1 MSSFTLI
8 SAALR
13 RKKTRTFL
21 TFSSVVFAFL
31 IFGVLSMLQTAFSM
45 GADIANEDR
54 LVVRHR
60 VSLFQLLPQS
70 YEADMEEI
78 PGVVDAMHMTWFGGV
93 YQDPSNWMS
102 MQSPVVPAEY
112 LDMYPEILLTEEEKT
127 RWIETRNGAIAGR
140 AVAERLGWKVGDRIP
155 LRPTIWRQ
163 EGQGDAAWEFEL
175 VGIYRSDVEGSDENQ
190 FLFRYDYFDEAR
202 SFGRGQVGWFAVRIA
217 DPDRAAEV
225 AAAIDDTFRN
235 SAAET
240 KSESEG
246 AFAAGFANQLGNLGL
261 IVTSILG
268 AVFFTTL
275 LVAGNTMAQSVR
287 ERIGEIGLLKAL
299 GFTATRVQRLVLMES
314 VTLVTSAGF
323 LGMLLA
329 VGLQRVLRSAL
340 AAFFPGL
347 YLRPE
352 DLLLGLGL
360 AVATGLV
367 VGVFPAWRAM
377 RLETALALRRL

>member
-1 MSSFTLI
+1 MTSFTLI

-60 VSLFQLLPQS
+60 ISLFQLLPQS

-163 EGQGDAAWEFEL
+163 EGRGDAAWEFEL
-175 VGIYRSDVEGSDENQ
+175 VGIYGSDVEGSDENQ

-202 SFGRGQVGWFAVRIA
+202 SFGRGQIGWFAVRIA

-225 AAAIDDTFRN
+225 AAAIDETFRN

-268 AVFFTTL
+268 AVFFTIL

-314 VTLVTSAGF
+314 VTLVTTAGF
-323 LGMLLA
+323 LGMVLA
-329 VGLQRVLRSAL
+329 VGLERVLRPALSAY
-340 AAFFPGL
+340 FPGL

-360 AVATGLV
+360 AVAIGLV

>member
-21 TFSSVVFAFL
+21 TFLSVVFAFL

-175 VGIYRSDVEGSDENQ
+175 VGIYESDVEGSDENQ
-190 FLFRYDYFDEAR
+190 FLFRYDFFDEAR
-202 SFGRGQVGWFAVRIA
+202 SFGRGQIGWFAVRIA
-217 DPDRAAEV
+217 DPDRAPEI

-261 IVTSILG
+261 IVTSILA
-268 AVFFTTL
+268 AVFFTIL

-329 VGLQRVLRSAL
+329 VALQRVLRSTL

>member
-8 SAALR
+8 AAALR

-45 GADIANEDR
+45 GAEIANEDR

-78 PGVVDAMHMTWFGGV
+78 PGVVDALHMTWFGGV
-93 YQDPSNWMS
+93 YQDPSNFF
-102 MQSPVVPAEY
+102 MQSPVEPAEY
-112 LDMYPEILLTEEEKT
+112 LDMYPEVVVPEEAKL

-140 AVAERLGWKVGDRIP
+140 ALVERLGWEVGDRIP
-155 LRPTIWRQ
+155 IQPTVWRQ
-163 EGQGDAAWEFEL
+163 DGRGDDAWEFEL
-175 VGIYRSDVEGSDENQ
+175 VGVYESGVEGFDETQ
-190 FLFRYDYFDEAR
+190 FLFRYDFFDEAR
-202 SFGRGQVGWFAVRIA
+202 SFGRGQVGWFMVRIN
-217 DPDRAAEV
+217 DPDRAPEI
-225 AAAIDDTFRN
+225 AAAIDETFSN

-246 AFAAGFANQLGNLGL
+246 AFAAGFANQVGNLGL
-261 IVTSILG
+261 IVTSILA
-268 AVFFTTL
+268 AVFFTIL

-299 GFTATRVQRLVLMES
+299 GFTSARVQRLVLMES
-314 VTLVTSAGF
+314 VTLVTTAGF
-323 LGMLLA
+323 LGMVLA
-329 VGLQRVLRSAL
+329 VGLERVLRPAL
-340 AAFFPGL
+340 AQFFPGL
-347 YLRPE
+347 FLRPE

-360 AVATGLV
+360 AVVTGLV
-367 VGVFPAWRAM
+367 VGIFPARRAM

>member
-8 SAALR
+8 AAALR

-45 GADIANEDR
+45 GVDIANEDR
-54 LVVRHR
+54 LVVRHK

-70 YEADMEEI
+70 YEADMEEV
-78 PGVVDAMHMTWFGGV
+78 PGVVDAVHFTWFGGV
-93 YQDPSNWMS
+93 YQDPANFF
-102 MQSPVVPAEY
+102 MQSPVEPAEY
-112 LDMYPEILLTEEEKT
+112 LDMYPEVQVPEAAKL

-140 AVAERLGWKVGDRIP
+140 ALVERFGWEVGDRIP
-155 LRPTIWRQ
+155 IQPTIWQQ
-163 EGQGDAAWEFEL
+163 EGRGDEAWEFEL
-175 VGIYRSDVEGSDENQ
+175 VGVYESDVEGFDETQ
-190 FLFRYDYFDEAR
+190 FLFRYDFFDEAR
-202 SFGRGQVGWFAVRIA
+202 SFGRGQIGWFAVRIA

-225 AAAIDDTFRN
+225 AAAIDATFQN

-246 AFAAGFANQLGNLGL
+246 AFAAGFANQVGNLGL

-268 AVFFTTL
+268 AVFFTIL

-299 GFTATRVQRLVLMES
+299 GFTSSRVQRLVLMES
-314 VTLVTSAGF
+314 VTLVTTAGC
-323 LGMLLA
+323 LGMVLA
-329 VGLQRVLRSAL
+329 AGLERVLRPAL
-340 AAFFPGL
+340 AAYFPGL
-347 YLRPE
+347 FLRPE
-352 DLLLGLGL
+352 DLMLGLGL

-367 VGVFPAWRAM
+367 VGIFPARRAM
-377 RLETALALRRL
+377 RLETAMALRRL

>member
-1 MSSFTLI
+1 VSSFTLI

-45 GADIANEDR
+45 GAEIANEDR

-78 PGVVDAMHMTWFGGV
+78 PGVVDAIHMTWFGGV
-93 YQDPSNWMS
+93 YQDPSNFF
-102 MQSPVVPAEY
+102 MQSPVEPAEY
-112 LDMYPEILLTEEEKT
+112 LDMYPEILVSDEAKL

-140 AVAERLGWKVGDRIP
+140 ALVERLGWEVGDRIP
-155 LRPTIWRQ
+155 IQPTIWRQ
-163 EGQGDAAWEFEL
+163 AGRDDDAWEFEL
-175 VGIYRSDVEGSDENQ
+175 VGVYDADVEGFDQTQ
-190 FLFRYDYFDEAR
+190 FLFRYDFFDEAR
-202 SFGRGQVGWFAVRIA
+202 SFGRGQVGWFMVRIA
-217 DPDRAAEV
+217 DPDRAPEI
-225 AAAIDDTFRN
+225 AAAIDDTFQN

-246 AFAAGFANQLGNLGL
+246 AFAAGFANQVGNLGL
-261 IVTSILG
+261 IVTSILA
-268 AVFFTTL
+268 AVFFTIL

-299 GFTATRVQRLVLMES
+299 GFTGARVQRLVLMES
-314 VTLVTSAGF
+314 VTLVTTAGF
-323 LGMLLA
+323 LGMVLA
-329 VGLQRVLRSAL
+329 VGLERVLRPAL
-340 AAFFPGL
+340 AAYFPGL
-347 YLRPE
+347 FLRPE
-352 DLLLGLGL
+352 DLLIGLGL

-367 VGVFPAWRAM
+367 VGVFPARRAM

>member
-8 SAALR
+8 AAALR

-45 GADIANEDR
+45 GVDIANEDR
-54 LVVRHR
+54 LVVRHK

-70 YEADMEEI
+70 YEADMEEV
-78 PGVVDAMHMTWFGGV
+78 PGVVDAVHFTWFGGV
-93 YQDPSNWMS
+93 YQDPANFF
-102 MQSPVVPAEY
+102 MQSPVEPAEY
-112 LDMYPEILLTEEEKT
+112 LDMYPEVQVPEAAKL

-140 AVAERLGWKVGDRIP
+140 ALVERFGWEVGDRIP
-155 LRPTIWRQ
+155 IQPTIWQQ
-163 EGQGDAAWEFEL
+163 EGRGDEAWEFEL
-175 VGIYRSDVEGSDENQ
+175 VGVYESDVEGFDETQ
-190 FLFRYDYFDEAR
+190 FLFRYDFFDEAR
-202 SFGRGQVGWFAVRIA
+202 SFGRGQIGWFAVRIA

-225 AAAIDDTFRN
+225 AAAIDATFQN

-246 AFAAGFANQLGNLGL
+246 AFAAGFANQVGNLGL

-268 AVFFTTL
+268 AVFFTIL

-299 GFTATRVQRLVLMES
+299 GFTSSRVQRLVLMES
-314 VTLVTSAGF
+314 VTLVTTAGF
-323 LGMLLA
+323 LGMVLA
-329 VGLQRVLRSAL
+329 AGLERVLRPAL
-340 AAFFPGL
+340 AAYFPGL
-347 YLRPE
+347 FLRPE
-352 DLLLGLGL
+352 DLVLGLGL

-367 VGVFPAWRAM
+367 VGIFPARRAM
-377 RLETALALRRL
+377 RLETAMALRRL

>member
-45 GADIANEDR
+45 GAEIANEDR

-93 YQDPSNWMS
+93 YQDPSNFF
-102 MQSPVVPAEY
+102 MQSPVEPAEY
-112 LDMYPEILLTEEEKT
+112 LDMYPEILVPDEAKL

-140 AVAERLGWKVGDRIP
+140 ALVERLGWEVGDRIP
-155 LRPTIWRQ
+155 IQPTIWRQ
-163 EGQGDAAWEFEL
+163 AGRGDDAWEFEL
-175 VGIYRSDVEGSDENQ
+175 VGVYDADVEGFDQTQ
-190 FLFRYDYFDEAR
+190 FLFRYDFFDEAR
-202 SFGRGQVGWFAVRIA
+202 SFGRGQVGWFMVRIA
-217 DPDRAAEV
+217 DPDRAPEI
-225 AAAIDDTFRN
+225 AAAIDDAFRN

-246 AFAAGFANQLGNLGL
+246 AFAAGFANQVGNLGL
-261 IVTSILG
+261 IVTSILA
-268 AVFFTTL
+268 AVFFTIL

-299 GFTATRVQRLVLMES
+299 GFTGARVQRLVLMES
-314 VTLVTSAGF
+314 VTLVTTAGF
-323 LGMLLA
+323 LGMVLA
-329 VGLQRVLRSAL
+329 VGLERVLRPALSAY
-340 AAFFPGL
+340 FPGL
-347 YLRPE
+347 FLRPE
-352 DLLLGLGL
+352 DLLIGLGL

-367 VGVFPAWRAM
+367 VGIFPARRAM

>member
-1 MSSFTLI
+1 MSSLTLI

-31 IFGVLSMLQTAFSM
+31 IFGVLSMLRTAFSM
-45 GADIANEDR
+45 GVDLANEDR

-93 YQDPSNWMS
+93 YQDPSNFF
-102 MQSPVVPAEY
+102 MQSPVEPAEY
-112 LDMYPEILLTEEEKT
+112 LDMYPEIELSEEAKT
-127 RWIETRNGAIAGR
+127 RWIETRNGAVAGR
-140 AVAERLGWKVGDRIP
+140 ALVERFGWEVGDRIP
-155 LRPTIWRQ
+155 IRPTIWRQ
-163 EGQGDAAWEFEL
+163 QGRGDEAWNFEL
-175 VGIYRSDVEGSDENQ
+175 VGVYGSDVEGFDQTQ
-190 FLFRYDYFDEAR
+190 FLFRYDFFDEAR
-202 SFGRGQVGWFAVRIA
+202 SFGRGQVGWFMVRIG
-217 DPDRAAEV
+217 DPERAPEV

-246 AFAAGFANQLGNLGL
+246 AFAANFANQVGNLGL

-268 AVFFTTL
+268 AVFFTIL

-299 GFTATRVQRLVLMES
+299 GFTAARVHRLVLMES
-314 VTLVTSAGF
+314 VALVTTAGC
-323 LGMLLA
+323 LGMVLA
-329 VGLQRVLRSAL
+329 VGLERGLRPAL
-340 AAFFPGL
+340 AAYMPGL
-347 YLRPE
+347 YLRPQ

-360 AVATGLV
+360 AVLVGLA
-367 VGVFPAWRAM
+367 VGAFPARRAM
-377 RLETALALRRL
+377 RLETAFALRRL

>member
-31 IFGVLSMLQTAFSM
+31 IFGVLAMLQTAFSM
-45 GADIANEDR
+45 GVEIANEDR

-70 YEADMEEI
+70 YEADMEEL
-78 PGVVDAMHMTWFGGV
+78 PGVVDAMHLTWFGGV
-93 YQDPSNWMS
+93 YQDPSNFF
-102 MQSPVVPAEY
+102 MQSPVEPAEY
-112 LDMYPEILLTEEEKT
+112 LDMYPEVQLSDEAKR
-127 RWIETRNGAIAGR
+127 RWIETRNGAVAGR
-140 AVAERLGWKVGDRIP
+140 ALAERFGWEIGDRIP
-155 LRPTIWRQ
+155 IQPTIWRQ
-163 EGQGDAAWEFEL
+163 QGRDDDAWEFEL
-175 VGIYRSDVEGSDENQ
+175 VGIYGSDVDGFDQ
-190 FLFRYDYFDEAR
+190 TMFLFRYDFFDEAR
-202 SFGRGQVGWFAVRIA
+202 SFGRGMVGWYQVRVS
-217 DPDRAAEV
+217 DPERAAEV
-225 AAAIDDTFRN
+225 AAAIDATFRN

-240 KSESEG
+240 KSEPEG
-246 AFAAGFANQLGNLGL
+246 AFAAGFANQMGNLGL

-268 AVFFTTL
+268 AVFFTIL

-299 GFTATRVQRLVLMES
+299 GFTAARVQRLVLLES
-314 VTLVTSAGF
+314 VTLVTSAGL
-323 LGMLLA
+323 LGILLA
-329 VGLQRVLRSAL
+329 VGLERGLRSAL
-340 AAFFPGL
+340 AAYFPGL
-347 YLRPE
+347 FLRPQ

-360 AVATGLV
+360 ALLTGLV
-367 VGVFPAWRAM
+367 VGVFPARRAM

>member
-45 GADIANEDR
+45 GVDLAGEDR

-78 PGVVDAMHMTWFGGV
+78 PGVIDAVHMTWFGGV
-93 YQDPSNWMS
+93 YQDPSNFF
-102 MQSPVVPAEY
+102 MQSPVEPAEY
-112 LDMYPEILLTEEEKT
+112 LDMYPEVSVPEEAKL
-127 RWIETRNGAIAGR
+127 RWIETRNGAIVGR
-140 AVAERLGWKVGDRIP
+140 ALAERLGWEVGDRIP
-155 LRPTIWRQ
+155 IQPTIWRQ
-163 EGQGDAAWEFEL
+163 EGRGDEAWEFEI
-175 VGIYRSDVEGSDENQ
+175 VGIYSSAVEGFDETQ
-190 FLFRYDYFDEAR
+190 FLFRYDFFDETR
-202 SFGRGQVGWFAVRIA
+202 SFGRGQVGWFMVRIN
-217 DPDRAAEV
+217 DPERAPEI
-225 AAAIDDTFRN
+225 AAAIDDAFRN

-246 AFAAGFANQLGNLGL
+246 AFAAGFANQVGNLGL
-261 IVTSILG
+261 IVTSILA
-268 AVFFTTL
+268 AVFFTIL

-299 GFTATRVQRLVLMES
+299 GFTGARVQRLVLMES
-314 VTLVTSAGF
+314 VTLVTTAGF

-329 VGLQRVLRSAL
+329 VGLERGFRQAL
-340 AAFFPGL
+340 AAYFPGL

-352 DLLLGLGL
+352 DLALGLGI

-367 VGVFPAWRAM
+367 VGIFPARRAM

>member
-8 SAALR
+8 AAALR

-45 GADIANEDR
+45 GAEIANEDR

-78 PGVVDAMHMTWFGGV
+78 PGVVDALHMTWFGGV
-93 YQDPSNWMS
+93 YQDPSNFF
-102 MQSPVVPAEY
+102 MQSPVEPAEY
-112 LDMYPEILLTEEEKT
+112 LDMYPEVVVPEEAKL

-140 AVAERLGWKVGDRIP
+140 ALVERLGWEVGDRIP
-155 LRPTIWRQ
+155 IQPTIWRQ
-163 EGQGDAAWEFEL
+163 DGRGDDAWEFEL
-175 VGIYRSDVEGSDENQ
+175 VGVYDSDVEGFDETQ
-190 FLFRYDYFDEAR
+190 FLFRYDFFDEAR
-202 SFGRGQVGWFAVRIA
+202 SFGRGQVGWFMVRIN
-217 DPDRAAEV
+217 DPDRAPEI
-225 AAAIDDTFRN
+225 AAAIDETFSN

-246 AFAAGFANQLGNLGL
+246 AFAAGFANQVGNLGL
-261 IVTSILG
+261 IVTSILA
-268 AVFFTTL
+268 AVFFTIL

-299 GFTATRVQRLVLMES
+299 GFTSARVQRLVLMES
-314 VTLVTSAGF
+314 VTLVTTAGF
-323 LGMLLA
+323 LGMVLA
-329 VGLQRVLRSAL
+329 VGLERVLRPAL
-340 AAFFPGL
+340 AQFFPGL
-347 YLRPE
+347 FLRPE

-360 AVATGLV
+360 AVVTGLV
-367 VGVFPAWRAM
+367 VGIFPARRAM

>member
-45 GADIANEDR
+45 GAEIANEDR

-93 YQDPSNWMS
+93 YQDPSNFF
-102 MQSPVVPAEY
+102 MQSPVEPAEY
-112 LDMYPEILLTEEEKT
+112 LDMYPEILVSEEAKL
-127 RWIETRNGAIAGR
+127 RWIETRNGAIVGR
-140 AVAERLGWKVGDRIP
+140 ALVERLGWEVGDRIP
-155 LRPTIWRQ
+155 IQPTIWRQ
-163 EGQGDAAWEFEL
+163 AGRGDDAWEFEL
-175 VGIYRSDVEGSDENQ
+175 VGVYDADVEGFDQTQ
-190 FLFRYDYFDEAR
+190 FLFRYDFFDEAR
-202 SFGRGQVGWFAVRIA
+202 SFGRGQVGWFMVRIA
-217 DPDRAAEV
+217 DPDRAPEI

-246 AFAAGFANQLGNLGL
+246 AFAAGFANQVGNLGL
-261 IVTSILG
+261 IVTSILA
-268 AVFFTTL
+268 AVFFTIL

-299 GFTATRVQRLVLMES
+299 GFTGARVQRLVLMES
-314 VTLVTSAGF
+314 VTLVTTAGF
-323 LGMLLA
+323 LGMVLA
-329 VGLQRVLRSAL
+329 VGLERVLRPALSAY
-340 AAFFPGL
+340 FPGL
-347 YLRPE
+347 FLRPE
-352 DLLLGLGL
+352 DLLIGLGL

-367 VGVFPAWRAM
+367 VGIFPARRAM

>member
-8 SAALR
+8 AAALR

-45 GADIANEDR
+45 GAEIANEDR

-78 PGVVDAMHMTWFGGV
+78 PGVVDALHMTWFGGV
-93 YQDPSNWMS
+93 YQDPSNFF
-102 MQSPVVPAEY
+102 MQSPVEPAEY
-112 LDMYPEILLTEEEKT
+112 LDMYPEVVVPEEAKL

-140 AVAERLGWKVGDRIP
+140 ALVERLGWEVGDRIP
-155 LRPTIWRQ
+155 IQPTVWRQ
-163 EGQGDAAWEFEL
+163 DGRGDDAWEFEL
-175 VGIYRSDVEGSDENQ
+175 VGVYESGVEGFDETQ
-190 FLFRYDYFDEAR
+190 FLFRYDFFDEAR
-202 SFGRGQVGWFAVRIA
+202 SFGQGQVGWFMVRIN
-217 DPDRAAEV
+217 DPDRAPEI
-225 AAAIDDTFRN
+225 AAAIDETFSN

-246 AFAAGFANQLGNLGL
+246 AFAAGFANQVGNLGL
-261 IVTSILG
+261 IVTSILA
-268 AVFFTTL
+268 AVFFTIL

-299 GFTATRVQRLVLMES
+299 GFTSARVQRLVLMES
-314 VTLVTSAGF
+314 VTLVTTAGF
-323 LGMLLA
+323 LGMVLA
-329 VGLQRVLRSAL
+329 VGLERVLRPAL
-340 AAFFPGL
+340 AQFFPGL
-347 YLRPE
+347 FLRPE

-360 AVATGLV
+360 AVVTGLV
-367 VGVFPAWRAM
+367 VGIFPARRAM

>member
-8 SAALR
+8 AAALR

-45 GADIANEDR
+45 GAEIANEDR

-78 PGVVDAMHMTWFGGV
+78 PGVVDALHMTWFGGV
-93 YQDPSNWMS
+93 YQDPSNFF
-102 MQSPVVPAEY
+102 MQSPVEPAEY
-112 LDMYPEILLTEEEKT
+112 LDMYPEILVPEEAKL

-140 AVAERLGWKVGDRIP
+140 ALVERLGWEVGDRIP
-155 LRPTIWRQ
+155 IQPTIWRQ
-163 EGQGDAAWEFEL
+163 DGRGDDAWEFEL
-175 VGIYRSDVEGSDENQ
+175 VGVYESDVEGFDETQ
-190 FLFRYDYFDEAR
+190 FLFRYDFFDEAR
-202 SFGRGQVGWFAVRIA
+202 SFGRGQVGWFMVRIN
-217 DPDRAAEV
+217 DPDRAPEI
-225 AAAIDDTFRN
+225 AAAIDDTFSN

-246 AFAAGFANQLGNLGL
+246 AFAAGFANQVGNLGL
-261 IVTSILG
+261 IVTSILA
-268 AVFFTTL
+268 AVFFTIL

-299 GFTATRVQRLVLMES
+299 GFTSARVQRLVLMES
-314 VTLVTSAGF
+314 VTLVTTAGF
-323 LGMLLA
+323 LGMVLA
-329 VGLQRVLRSAL
+329 VGLERVLRPAL
-340 AAFFPGL
+340 AQFFPGL
-347 YLRPE
+347 FLRAE

-360 AVATGLV
+360 AVVTGLV
-367 VGVFPAWRAM
+367 VGIFPARRAM

>member
-8 SAALR
+8 AAALR

-45 GADIANEDR
+45 GAEIANEDR

-78 PGVVDAMHMTWFGGV
+78 PGVVDALHMTWFGGV
-93 YQDPSNWMS
+93 YQDPSNFF
-102 MQSPVVPAEY
+102 MQSPVEPAEY
-112 LDMYPEILLTEEEKT
+112 LDMYPEVVVPEEAKL

-140 AVAERLGWKVGDRIP
+140 ALVERLGWEVGDRIP
-155 LRPTIWRQ
+155 IQPTVWRQ
-163 EGQGDAAWEFEL
+163 DGRGDDAWEFEL
-175 VGIYRSDVEGSDENQ
+175 VGVYESGVEGFDETQ
-190 FLFRYDYFDEAR
+190 FLFRYDFFDEAR
-202 SFGRGQVGWFAVRIA
+202 SFGQGQVGWFMVRIN
-217 DPDRAAEV
+217 DPDRAPEI
-225 AAAIDDTFRN
+225 AAAIDDTFSN

-246 AFAAGFANQLGNLGL
+246 AFAAGFANQVGNLGL
-261 IVTSILG
+261 IVTSILA
-268 AVFFTTL
+268 AVFFTIL

-299 GFTATRVQRLVLMES
+299 GFTSARVQRLVLMES
-314 VTLVTSAGF
+314 VTLVTTAGF
-323 LGMLLA
+323 LGMVLA
-329 VGLQRVLRSAL
+329 VGLERVLRPAL
-340 AAFFPGL
+340 AQFFPGL
-347 YLRPE
+347 FLRPE

-360 AVATGLV
+360 AVVTGLV
-367 VGVFPAWRAM
+367 VGIFPARRAM

>member
-8 SAALR
+8 AAALR

-45 GADIANEDR
+45 GAEIANEDR

-78 PGVVDAMHMTWFGGV
+78 PGVVDALHMTWFGGV
-93 YQDPSNWMS
+93 YQDPSNFF
-102 MQSPVVPAEY
+102 MQSPVEPAEY
-112 LDMYPEILLTEEEKT
+112 LDMYPEIQVPEEAKL

-140 AVAERLGWKVGDRIP
+140 ALVERLGWEVGDRIP
-155 LRPTIWRQ
+155 IQPTIWRQ
-163 EGQGDAAWEFEL
+163 QGRGDDAWEFEL
-175 VGIYRSDVEGSDENQ
+175 VGVYESDVEGFDETQ
-190 FLFRYDYFDEAR
+190 FLFRYDFFDEAR
-202 SFGRGQVGWFAVRIA
+202 SFGRGQVGWFMVRIN
-217 DPDRAAEV
+217 DPDRAPEI
-225 AAAIDDTFRN
+225 AAAIDDTFSN

-246 AFAAGFANQLGNLGL
+246 AFAAGFANQVGNLGL
-261 IVTSILG
+261 IVTSILA
-268 AVFFTTL
+268 AVFFTIL

-299 GFTATRVQRLVLMES
+299 GFTSARVQRLVLMES
-314 VTLVTSAGF
+314 VTLVTTAGF
-323 LGMLLA
+323 LGMVLA
-329 VGLQRVLRSAL
+329 VGLERVLRPAL
-340 AAFFPGL
+340 AQFFPGL
-347 YLRPE
+347 FLRAE

-360 AVATGLV
+360 AVVTGLV
-367 VGVFPAWRAM
+367 VGIFPARRAM

>member
-45 GADIANEDR
+45 GAEIANEDR

-93 YQDPSNWMS
+93 YQDPSNFF
-102 MQSPVVPAEY
+102 MQSPVEPAEY
-112 LDMYPEILLTEEEKT
+112 LDMYPEILVSDEAKL

-140 AVAERLGWKVGDRIP
+140 ALVERLGWEVGDRIP
-155 LRPTIWRQ
+155 IQPTIWRQ
-163 EGQGDAAWEFEL
+163 DGRGDDAWEFEL
-175 VGIYRSDVEGSDENQ
+175 VGVYDADVEGFDQTQ
-190 FLFRYDYFDEAR
+190 FLFRYDFFDEAR
-202 SFGRGQVGWFAVRIA
+202 SFGRGQVGWFMVRIA
-217 DPDRAAEV
+217 DPDRAPEI
-225 AAAIDDTFRN
+225 AAAIDATFQN

-246 AFAAGFANQLGNLGL
+246 AFAAGFANQVGNLGL
-261 IVTSILG
+261 IVTSILA
-268 AVFFTTL
+268 AVFFTIL

-299 GFTATRVQRLVLMES
+299 GFTSSRVQRLVLMES
-314 VTLVTSAGF
+314 VTLVTTAGF
-323 LGMLLA
+323 LGMVLA
-329 VGLQRVLRSAL
+329 VGLERVLRPAL
-340 AAFFPGL
+340 AQFFPGL
-347 YLRPE
+347 FLRPE

-360 AVATGLV
+360 AVVTGLV
-367 VGVFPAWRAM
+367 VGIFPARRAM

>member
-45 GADIANEDR
+45 GVEIANEDR

-78 PGVVDAMHMTWFGGV
+78 PGVVDAIHMTWFGGV
-93 YQDPSNWMS
+93 YQDPSNFF
-102 MQSPVVPAEY
+102 MQSPVEPAEY
-112 LDMYPEILLTEEEKT
+112 LDMYPEVSVSEEAKL
-127 RWIETRNGAIAGR
+127 RWIETRNGALVGR
-140 AVAERLGWKVGDRIP
+140 ALAERFGWEVGDRIP
-155 LRPTIWRQ
+155 IQPTIWQQRDR
-163 EGQGDAAWEFEL
+163 GDEAWEFEL
-175 VGIYRSDVEGSDENQ
+175 VGVYESDVEGYDETQ
-190 FLFRYDYFDEAR
+190 FLFRYDFFDEAR
-202 SFGRGQVGWFAVRIA
+202 SFGRGQIGWFMVRIA
-217 DPDRAAEV
+217 DPDRAPEI
-225 AAAIDDTFRN
+225 AAAIDATFQN

-246 AFAAGFANQLGNLGL
+246 AFAAGFANQVGNLGL

-268 AVFFTTL
+268 AVFFTIL

-287 ERIGEIGLLKAL
+287 ERVGEIGLLKAL
-299 GFTATRVQRLVLMES
+299 GFTSSRVQRLVLMES
-314 VTLVTSAGF
+314 VTLVTTAGI

-329 VGLQRVLRSAL
+329 VGLERILRAALSAY
-340 AAFFPGL
+340 FPGL
-347 YLRPE
+347 FLRPE

-367 VGVFPAWRAM
+367 VGIFPARRAM
-377 RLETALALRRL
+377 RLETAFALRRL

>member
-45 GADIANEDR
+45 GAEIANEDR

-93 YQDPSNWMS
+93 YQDPSNFF
-102 MQSPVVPAEY
+102 MQSPVEPAEY
-112 LDMYPEILLTEEEKT
+112 LDMYPEILVSDEAKL

-140 AVAERLGWKVGDRIP
+140 ALVERLGWEVGDRIP
-155 LRPTIWRQ
+155 IQPTIWRQ
-163 EGQGDAAWEFEL
+163 AGRGDDAWEFEL
-175 VGIYRSDVEGSDENQ
+175 VGVYDADVEGFDQTQ
-190 FLFRYDYFDEAR
+190 FLFRYDFFDEAR
-202 SFGRGQVGWFAVRIA
+202 SFGRGQVGWFMVRIA
-217 DPDRAAEV
+217 DPDRAPEI
-225 AAAIDDTFRN
+225 AAAIDATFQN

-246 AFAAGFANQLGNLGL
+246 AFAAGFANQVGNLGL
-261 IVTSILG
+261 IVTSILA
-268 AVFFTTL
+268 AVFFTIL

-299 GFTATRVQRLVLMES
+299 GFTGARVQRLVLMES
-314 VTLVTSAGF
+314 VTLVTTAGF
-323 LGMLLA
+323 LGMVLA
-329 VGLQRVLRSAL
+329 VGLERVLRPALSAY
-340 AAFFPGL
+340 FPGL
-347 YLRPE
+347 FLRPE
-352 DLLLGLGL
+352 DLLIGLGL

-367 VGVFPAWRAM
+367 VGIFPARRAM